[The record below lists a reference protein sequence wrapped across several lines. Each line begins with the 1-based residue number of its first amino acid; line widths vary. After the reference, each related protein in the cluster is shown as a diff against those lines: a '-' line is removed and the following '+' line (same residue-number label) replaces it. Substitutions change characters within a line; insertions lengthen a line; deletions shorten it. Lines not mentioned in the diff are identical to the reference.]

1 MSTPARKITT
11 TEIAE
16 LAGVS
21 TAAVSQWRKRHPET
35 FPQAI
40 PGKGRAILFDR
51 TAVLN
56 WLKNNDRPI
65 RQGWEMADAI
75 RGVVKT
81 SQYGPALALF
91 AARASVSSS
100 NDLPSPLREQMEEL
114 FSEPGVR
121 EAYSKLA
128 DSHTAQ
134 DMLTAADR
142 HLRQV
147 QQQGE
152 WRAHEPRN
160 PQHPHQ
166 QPRT

>member
-81 SQYGPALALF
+81 SQYGPTLALF
-91 AARASVSSS
+91 AARASASSP

-114 FSEPGVR
+114 FAEPGVQ
-121 EAYSKLA
+121 ETYSELA
-128 DSHTAQ
+128 DNQ
-134 DMLTAADR
+134 DR
-142 HLRQV
+142 KSV
-147 QQQGE
+147 V
-152 WRAHEPRN
+152 
-160 PQHPHQ
+160 
-166 QPRT
+166 